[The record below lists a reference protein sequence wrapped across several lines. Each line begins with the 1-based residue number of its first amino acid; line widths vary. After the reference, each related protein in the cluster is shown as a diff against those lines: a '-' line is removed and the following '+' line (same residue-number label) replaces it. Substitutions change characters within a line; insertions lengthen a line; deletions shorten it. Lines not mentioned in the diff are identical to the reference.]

1 MPQQDMASP
10 NVEILELKSAVFS
23 NTRAIRVL
31 LPPGY
36 RDPENATRTYPVL
49 YLNDGIM
56 AFRPAAINV
65 EGAVHGLIKRG
76 EIPPLIVVGIDNGAS
91 TKESKDPLVGRA
103 NEFLPYPDVGFAPNQ
118 LYAANPPKPQGMRYP
133 EFVVGEVMPLVEGRF
148 RIARGPENTGI
159 GGFSYGGVAALHTAL
174 TRPDIFGRL
183 LLESTPLW
191 IGPDLQLLKAAGA
204 ARRWPGVVTIG
215 RGSAESPDAEINAEG
230 QREVEVLRRAI
241 AAASPGTRLRVFTGE
256 GDVHEPAAWR
266 RRLPGSIKFLFDSHL
281 SLTSSPTRM
290 SPGFRTSALSARRP
304 PNLRPMSRSTPGSTT
319 RVSGSTVVIG
329 QRPRRESMR
338 MTASPM

>member
-10 NVEILELKSAVFS
+10 NIEILELKSAVFS
-23 NTRAIRVL
+23 NTRAIRIL

-65 EGAVHGLIKRG
+65 EEAVHGLIKRG

-91 TKESKDPLVGRA
+91 AKESKDPRVDHRA

-118 LYAANPPKPQGMRYP
+118 LYAANPPQPQGMRYP
-133 EFVVGEVMPLVEGRF
+133 EFVVGEVMPLVESRF
-148 RIARGPENTGI
+148 RIARGPANTGI

-174 TRPDIFGRL
+174 ARADVFGKL

-191 IGPDLQLLKAAGA
+191 IGPDLQLLKAAGT

-215 RGSAESPDAEINAEG
+215 NGSAESPDAEINAEG
-230 QREVEVLRRAI
+230 RREVEVLRKAI
-241 AAASPGTRLRVFTGE
+241 VAASPGTRLRVFTGE

-266 RRLPGSIKFLFDSHL
+266 RRLPGSIKFLFD
-281 SLTSSPTRM
+281 TSP
-290 SPGFRTSALSARRP
+290 
-304 PNLRPMSRSTPGSTT
+304 
-319 RVSGSTVVIG
+319 
-329 QRPRRESMR
+329 
-338 MTASPM
+338 